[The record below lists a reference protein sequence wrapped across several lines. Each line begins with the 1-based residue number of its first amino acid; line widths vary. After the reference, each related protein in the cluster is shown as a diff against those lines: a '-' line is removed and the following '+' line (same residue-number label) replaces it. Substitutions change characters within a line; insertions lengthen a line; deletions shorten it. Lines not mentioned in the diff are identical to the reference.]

1 MRLRVKF
8 SIKQGSKQ
16 EWYKHL
22 NLMMKMGLDEI
33 LISPESHQQ
42 QFEPVTDFELWPEE
56 GPV

>member
-1 MRLRVKF
+1 
-8 SIKQGSKQ
+8 
-16 EWYKHL
+16 
-22 NLMMKMGLDEI
+22 MMKMGLDEI